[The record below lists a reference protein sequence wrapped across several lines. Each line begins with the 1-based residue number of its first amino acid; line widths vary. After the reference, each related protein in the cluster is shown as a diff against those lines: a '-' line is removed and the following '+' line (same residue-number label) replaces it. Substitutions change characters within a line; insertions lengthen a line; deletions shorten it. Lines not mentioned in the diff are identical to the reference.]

1 LYSARHPPRPQPD
14 RSTAGQEG
22 EPVTRTGGKMEVQHI
37 VVHYLIKNEKEQ
49 KAEIDLSRN
58 LLKLDQMSLDL
69 VEQLDASYRRKVIT
83 YAVFDE
89 ADGRVFP
96 REFQKYIECVEPG
109 AFLQF
114 SRATA
119 VDLARRIENISLAK
133 GGFLV
138 YARYRVN
145 DRNYLAIY
153 LIRDTTGMLFKKD
166 ETLAAYTINPIQ
178 HLDLDKLAMACR
190 VDIGTYLA
198 QNGRYLS
205 FIKKNLSDISEY
217 FINWVSATGREN
229 NKIITKTFYD
239 LINLAELPKDADGL
253 EIPRE
258 EFRTRIHDY
267 VMSVPAPVVNLRDL
281 SKRFYADEEYLA
293 KVAIKNN
300 ITPDTEFQADNI
312 MMKKFIRIDLE
323 ADGLHLRFRRDAY
336 PWKIHFD
343 ANNKNVVIIDSA
355 KFAGELRKELMQNGA
370 KANPGVPA

>member
-1 LYSARHPPRPQPD
+1 
-14 RSTAGQEG
+14 
-22 EPVTRTGGKMEVQHI
+22 MEVQHV
-37 VVHYLIKNEKEQ
+37 VVHYLIKNEKEL

-58 LLKLDQMSLDL
+58 LLKLDEMSLHL
-69 VEQLDASYRRKVIT
+69 VEQLDASYKRKVIT

-89 ADGRVFP
+89 ADGKVFP
-96 REFQKYIECVEPG
+96 REFQNYVDCAEPD

-114 SRATA
+114 SRAAA
-119 VDLARRIENISLAK
+119 VDLVKRIEKISLAK

-145 DRNYLAIY
+145 DRNYVAIY

-190 VDIGTYLA
+190 VDVGTYIA
-198 QNGRYLS
+198 RNGRYLS

-229 NKIITKTFYD
+229 NKIITKTFYE
-239 LINLAELPKDADGL
+239 LINLAELPKDANGV
-253 EIPRE
+253 EITRE

-293 KVAIKNN
+293 KVAVKNN

-336 PWKIHFD
+336 PLKIHFD

-355 KFAGELRKELMQNGA
+355 KFAGELRRELMQNGA
-370 KANPGVPA
+370 KSNPGVPA